1 MERELDHRNGDGIDV
16 TLLWDDDVDAVLV
29 AVESEHTGDVLR
41 IAVERADALDAFHH
55 PFAYARRGVNRSGGA
70 PRGRRLPVGQPRELA
85 AGEGFEPSGA

>member
-1 MERELDHRNGDGIDV
+1 MERELDHRKGDGIDV

-29 AVESEHTGDVLR
+29 AVENEHTGDVLR

-55 PFAYARRGVNRSGGA
+55 PFAYSRRGSRKRDLAA
-70 PRGRRLPVGQPRELA
+70 PCRLA

>member
-16 TLLWDDDVDAVLV
+16 TLLWDDDADAVLV

-41 IAVERADALDAFHH
+41 IAVERADALDAFNH
-55 PFAYARRGVNRSGGA
+55 PFAYARRGSRERDRAA
-70 PRGRRLPVGQPRELA
+70 PCKLA